1 MFFKVKDK
9 TDTPLDT
16 FDKISHL
23 VKAVLQFECPEH
35 RAQHHI
41 LYTANMKLETYREAQ
56 LFYRKFDDPGNAL
69 GRLSREAYE
78 LANKKYNQLFTI
90 IRGYMH
96 LSEDNKRNH
105 FNHHFRFS
113 KEKIENMFTLFEHMH
128 HHQHLKL
135 EEEFYER
142 LKEDI
147 IPLLTQFE

>member
-1 MFFKVKDK
+1 MFFQLKDK
-9 TDTPLDT
+9 TGKPLDT
-16 FDKISHL
+16 FDKISYL
-23 VKAVLQFECPEH
+23 VKVILHFECPEH

-56 LFYRKFDDPGNAL
+56 SFYRKFDDPGNAL

-78 LANKKYNQLFTI
+78 LANKKYHQLFTI

-96 LSEDNKRNH
+96 LSDDNQRDH

-113 KEKIENMFTLFEHMH
+113 KEKIENMFILFEQMH
-128 HHQHLKL
+128 HHKHLKL
-135 EEEFYER
+135 EAEFYER

-147 IPLLTQFE
+147 IPLMTQFE

>member
-1 MFFKVKDK
+1 MFFQLKDS
-9 TDTPLDT
+9 TATTLDT

-23 VKAVLQFECPEH
+23 VKAILHFECQEH

-56 LFYRKFDDPGNAL
+56 SFYRKFDDPSNAL

-78 LANKKYNQLFTI
+78 LANKKYHQLFTI

-96 LSEDNKRNH
+96 LSDHNKRNH

-113 KEKIENMFTLFEHMH
+113 KEKIEAMFTLFEQMH
-128 HHQHLKL
+128 HHDHLKL
-135 EEEFYER
+135 EVEFYER

>member
-1 MFFKVKDK
+1 MFFQVKDK
-9 TDTPLDT
+9 TDTPIDSY
-16 FDKISHL
+16 DKISYL
-23 VKAVLQFECPEH
+23 VNAILQFECPEH

-56 LFYRKFDDPGNAL
+56 QFYRKFDNPAHAL

-78 LANKKYNQLFTI
+78 QANRNYNQLFTI

-96 LSEDNKRNH
+96 LSDDNKRDH

-113 KEKIENMFTLFEHMH
+113 KEKIDDMFTLFEQMH
-128 HHQHLKL
+128 HHRHLKL

>member
-1 MFFKVKDK
+1 MFFQLKDS
-9 TDTPLDT
+9 TATTLDT

-23 VKAVLQFECPEH
+23 VKAILHFECPEH

-41 LYTANMKLETYREAQ
+41 LYTANMKLETYHEAQ
-56 LFYRKFDDPGNAL
+56 SFYRKFDDPSNAL

-78 LANKKYNQLFTI
+78 LANKKYHQLFTI

-96 LSEDNKRNH
+96 LSDHNKRNH

-113 KEKIENMFTLFEHMH
+113 KEKIEAMFTLFEQMH
-128 HHQHLKL
+128 HHEHLKL
-135 EEEFYER
+135 EAEFYER

>member
-1 MFFKVKDK
+1 MFFQLKDS
-9 TDTPLDT
+9 TTTTLDT

-23 VKAVLQFECPEH
+23 VKAILHFECPEH

-41 LYTANMKLETYREAQ
+41 LYTANMKLETYLETQ
-56 LFYRKFDDPGNAL
+56 SFYRKFDDPSNAL

-78 LANKKYNQLFTI
+78 LANKKYHQLFTI

-96 LSEDNKRNH
+96 LSDHNKRNH

-113 KEKIENMFTLFEHMH
+113 KEKIEAMFILFEQMH
-128 HHQHLKL
+128 HHEHLKL
-135 EEEFYER
+135 EAEFYER

>member
-1 MFFKVKDK
+1 MFFQVKDK
-9 TDTPLDT
+9 TETPLDT

-23 VKAVLQFECPEH
+23 VKAILQFECPEH

-41 LYTANMKLETYREAQ
+41 LFTANMKLETYREAQ

-96 LSEDNKRNH
+96 LSDDTKRSH

-113 KEKIENMFTLFEHMH
+113 KEKIENMFTLFKHMP

>member
-1 MFFKVKDK
+1 MFFQVKDK
-9 TDTPLDT
+9 TETPLDT

-23 VKAVLQFECPEH
+23 VKAILHFECPDH

-41 LYTANMKLETYREAQ
+41 LYTANRKLETYREAQ
-56 LFYRKFDDPGNAL
+56 SFYRKFDDPGNAL

-96 LSEDNKRNH
+96 LSDDNKRSH

-113 KEKIENMFTLFEHMH
+113 KEKIENMFTLFEHMS

-135 EEEFYER
+135 VEAFYER
-142 LKEDI
+142 LKEDL

>member
-1 MFFKVKDK
+1 MFFQLKDS
-9 TDTPLDT
+9 TATTLDT

-23 VKAVLQFECPEH
+23 VKAILHFECPEH

-56 LFYRKFDDPGNAL
+56 FFYRKSDDPSNAL

-78 LANKKYNQLFTI
+78 LANKKYQQLFTI

-96 LSEDNKRNH
+96 LSDHNKRNH
-105 FNHHFRFS
+105 FNHHLRFS
-113 KEKIENMFTLFEHMH
+113 KEKIEAMFTLFEQMH
-128 HHQHLKL
+128 HHKHLKL
-135 EEEFYER
+135 EAEFYER